1 MADTA
6 STTTTAAATTVAA
19 AAAGCSPPR
28 RFIYSDADLQAFLAS
43 PVKKDLLRFVAAM
56 GTACSTSPWE
66 YDPQRPLRG
75 LTPAMASFHGSLQV
89 MKEWVDDI
97 PPSKAAAMIR
107 FGNPAFREWHQRLTQ
122 RARNIVAAMLSHHH
136 HHTIDDATT
145 STTTVNNNADEV
157 DTEYDDSVL
166 QAAMEQGREAAAAT
180 AASSDGSVTTSYE
193 AGSWEETA
201 LPELACY
208 LEDAFGH
215 PIRLDYGTG
224 HECSLQV
231 FLFTACRLHLFGS
244 TTASPPTAHRLK
256 AVCLSIYHQYL
267 AVTRRLQND
276 YRLEPAGS
284 HGVWGLDD
292 YYCLSFYFGACQL
305 DQPDLL
311 TDEAIASPRSI
322 HDTAL
327 VRQYKDTYLYYGGI
341 YFIQQ
346 IKKNVPFGESSPMLN
361 DISQTLPNWNLVAA
375 GLLKLFEGERNVRSY
390 NILNLGLFFVPLG
403 RRRRR
408 RPHRPP
414 LLPCLMVRF

>member
-1 MADTA
+1 
-6 STTTTAAATTVAA
+6 
-19 AAAGCSPPR
+19 
-28 RFIYSDADLQAFLAS
+28 
-43 PVKKDLLRFVAAM
+43 M

-75 LTPAMASFHGSLQV
+75 LTPALASFHGSLQV

-122 RARNIVAAMLSHHH
+122 RARNIVTAMLSHHH
-136 HHTIDDATT
+136 HPTIDDATT
-145 STTTVNNNADEV
+145 STTTANNNADEV
-157 DTEYDDSVL
+157 DTEYDDAVL
-166 QAAMEQGREAAAAT
+166 QAAMEQGREAAAT
-180 AASSDGSVTTSYE
+180 AASSSDGSVTTSYE

-244 TTASPPTAHRLK
+244 TAASPPTAQRLK

-305 DQPDLL
+305 DQPDHLA
-311 TDEAIASPRSI
+311 DESIASPRSI
-322 HDTAL
+322 HDSAL

-346 IKKNVPFGESSPMLN
+346 IKKGVPFGESSPMLN

-375 GLLKLFEGERNVRSY
+375 GLLKLFEGEVLKKRPVVQHFKFGTIFRATWTPSAAPPAPPA
-390 NILNLGLFFVPLG
+390 ITTLFNGSVLTKAPWAK
-403 RRRRR
+403 
-408 RPHRPP
+408 
-414 LLPCLMVRF
+414 